1 MADRAPDPTTD
12 DPRSRIEHTV
22 LGPETTPA
30 DVRRVLE
37 EAVEY
42 GLRACVPP
50 SYVSLAAE
58 HAPGVELATVVGFPH
73 GTHAVETKVREAER
87 AHAEGADEL
96 DMVARIG
103 RLQAGEDGI
112 VARDIEAVVEA
123 TPLPTKVI
131 VETPLLSEGEKRRA
145 AAVVADADADY
156 LKTATGFSGG
166 GATVADV
173 ELLSEYRPV
182 KASGGIGSWEAARTI
197 FEAGATRIGASSGA
211 TIAEEYPEG

>member
-1 MADRAPDPTTD
+1 MNNPL
-12 DPRSRIEHTV
+12 SRIEHTI

-30 DVRRVLE
+30 DVRRVLD
-37 EAVEY
+37 EAAAY

-50 SYVSLAAE
+50 SYVSLATE
-58 HAPGVELATVVGFPH
+58 HAPDVELATVVGFPH
-73 GTHAVETKVREAER
+73 GTHATETKVREAKR
-87 AHAEGADEL
+87 AHTDGADEL

-103 RLQAGEDGI
+103 RLEAGDGET
-112 VARDIEAVVEA
+112 VARDVEAVVGA

-131 VETPLLSEGEKRRA
+131 VEAPLLSGAEKRRA
-145 AAVVADADADY
+145 GEIAADAGADY

-182 KASGGIGSWEAARTI
+182 KASGGIGSWEAARTM
-197 FEAGATRIGASSGA
+197 FEAGATRIGASSGV
-211 TIAEEYPEG
+211 TIAEEYSKR

>member
-1 MADRAPDPTTD
+1 MVDRPPDPTTD
-12 DPRSRIEHTV
+12 DPLSRIEHTV

-37 EAVEY
+37 EADEY

-50 SYVSLAAE
+50 SYVSLATE

-73 GTHAVETKVREAER
+73 GTHATETKVREAER

-96 DMVARIG
+96 DTVLRIG
-103 RLQAGEDGI
+103 RLRGGDDGV
-112 VARDIEAVVEA
+112 VARDVEAVVEA

-131 VETPLLSEGEKRRA
+131 VEAPLLSEAEKRRA
-145 AAVVADADADY
+145 GRLVADAGADF
-156 LKTATGFSGG
+156 LKTATGYNG

-173 ELLSEYRPV
+173 ELLGEYLPV
-182 KASGGIGSWEAARTI
+182 KASGGVGSRATARAM
-197 FEAGATRIGASSGA
+197 FDAGAARIGASSGA
-211 TIAEEYPEG
+211 AIAREYREE

>member
-12 DPRSRIEHTV
+12 DPRPRIEHTV

-37 EAVEY
+37 EAGEY

-73 GTHAVETKVREAER
+73 GTHATETKVREAER
-87 AHAEGADEL
+87 AHADGADEL
-96 DMVARIG
+96 DTVLRIG
-103 RLQAGEDGI
+103 RLRAGDDVV
-112 VARDIEAVVEA
+112 VARDVEAVVDA

-131 VETPLLSEGEKRRA
+131 VEAPLLSEAEKRRA
-145 AAVVADADADY
+145 GRLVADAGADF
-156 LKTATGFSGG
+156 LKTATGFAGG

-173 ELLSEYRPV
+173 ELLSAYLPV
-182 KASGGIGSWEAARTI
+182 KASGGVGSWATARAM
-197 FEAGATRIGASSGA
+197 FDAGATRIGASSGA
-211 TIAEEYPEG
+211 AIAREYREG